1 MLGKKFNKNE
11 LKFRC
16 EKCDYSTCRKSQYE
30 RHLQTKKHINKNA
43 SKQASEKVQ
52 YFCSCGKKYNHDS
65 SYYRHKKTCKFIEN
79 TEIVEDCV
87 KKDDVKEDKI
97 EIVEK
102 EQQFACN
109 ESIVR
114 LLQEAM
120 SNNKALQ
127 EQMIA
132 MQNDHENAMK
142 EQNQV
147 IKDFIPKLGNTT
159 ITNSNNKIINVNMF
173 LNEKCADAMSIQNF
187 ANQLL
192 VTMDDLSKSKKDCI
206 SNVVLKNLKPLS
218 LTQRPF
224 HCTNV
229 KNKEWYV
236 KDETEGWEEDNG
248 EKLIKTAEYG
258 IQKKW
263 TTAFEQMYPD
273 WMRDT
278 ELRDKYIEIAGSTTS
293 ELPEKIKLKLLRE
306 LASESTLGKKELC
319 QTSTLT
325 ST

>member
-1 MLGKKFNKNE
+1 MLQKEFQKKDF
-11 LKFRC
+11 KFYC
-16 EKCDYSTCRKSQYE
+16 EKCDYYSKRKSQFE
-30 RHLQTKKHINKNA
+30 RHLHTNKHKNNECYIKA
-43 SKQASEKVQ
+43 TEKVP
-52 YFCSCGKKYNHDS
+52 YNCLCGKIYKHHS
-65 SYYRHKKTCKFIEN
+65 SFYRHKKECKYKPDEKETNIEKLTTDETVDLVKALIIEN
-79 TEIVEDCV
+79 
-87 KKDDVKEDKI
+87 KK
-97 EIVEK
+97 
-102 EQQFACN
+102 
-109 ESIVR
+109 
-114 LLQEAM
+114 
-120 SNNKALQ
+120 LQ
-127 EQMIA
+127 EQMMCVQEIL
-132 MQNDHENAMK
+132 
-142 EQNQV
+142 
-147 IKDFIPKLGNTT
+147 PTLGNTT
-159 ITNSNNKIINVNMF
+159 ITNSNNNVINVNMF

-236 KDETEGWEEDNG
+236 KDENDGWEEDNG
-248 EKLIKTAEYG
+248 EKLIKTTEYG

-306 LASESTLGKKELC
+306 LASETTLGKKEL
-319 QTSTLT
+319 SI
-325 ST
+325 

>member
-1 MLGKKFNKNE
+1 MLQKEFQKKNF
-11 LKFRC
+11 KFYC
-16 EKCDYSTCRKSQYE
+16 EKCDYYSKRKSQFE
-30 RHLQTKKHINKNA
+30 RHLQTNKHKHNKCYINA
-43 SKQASEKVQ
+43 TDKVP
-52 YFCSCGKKYNHDS
+52 YKCLCGKIYKHHS
-65 SYYRHKKTCKFIEN
+65 SFYRHKKECKYKPDEKETNIEKLTTDETVDLVKALIIEN
-79 TEIVEDCV
+79 
-87 KKDDVKEDKI
+87 KK
-97 EIVEK
+97 
-102 EQQFACN
+102 
-109 ESIVR
+109 
-114 LLQEAM
+114 
-120 SNNKALQ
+120 LQ
-127 EQMIA
+127 EQMMCVQEIL
-132 MQNDHENAMK
+132 
-142 EQNQV
+142 
-147 IKDFIPKLGNTT
+147 PTLGNTQNN
-159 ITNSNNKIINVNMF
+159 INSNNNIINVNMF

-236 KDETEGWEEDNG
+236 KDENDGWEEDNG
-248 EKLIKTAEYG
+248 EKLIKTTEYG

-319 QTSTLT
+319 V
-325 ST
+325 